1 MKITD
6 VKTFIVGNPWKN
18 WVFVKLYT
26 DEGITGVGE
35 ATGGHHAKPT
45 EAEVHELGRFYMGMD
60 PRHPTRIYERMHK
73 GLFFRSSNAANAV
86 ETACWDVLAKSLNV
100 PLWQLFGGK
109 MHDRLRVYAN
119 AWYKG
124 PRDPGFFRERAAE
137 VAGMG
142 YTALKFDPFG
152 SAHRTL
158 SAEEQRLSVS
168 LVAAVREGVGDDVDI
183 LVEGHDRFGVST
195 AISIGKRIAE
205 YRPMWFE
212 TPVRSTDIP
221 ALVAVARAIDVPVAA
236 GEMLEQIGQFAELL
250 EPRVVNIVQ
259 AEPLSLGIGTTR
271 QACALAYAYGAVVAL
286 HQAQSP
292 LATAICAHLHAA
304 LPNFLI
310 QECFDDFLEPWA
322 RDCVPGVPVP
332 EDGYIDV
339 PDAPGLGVDL
349 DEAEIAKHP
358 YQPDAFI
365 RLFEDGWES
374 RIR

>member
-1 MKITD
+1 
-6 VKTFIVGNPWKN
+6 
-18 WVFVKLYT
+18 
-26 DEGITGVGE
+26 
-35 ATGGHHAKPT
+35 
-45 EAEVHELGRFYMGMD
+45 
-60 PRHPTRIYERMHK
+60 
-73 GLFFRSSNAANAV
+73 
-86 ETACWDVLAKSLNV
+86 
-100 PLWQLFGGK
+100 
-109 MHDRLRVYAN
+109 
-119 AWYKG
+119 
-124 PRDPGFFRERAAE
+124 
-137 VAGMG
+137 
-142 YTALKFDPFG
+142 
-152 SAHRTL
+152 RTL

-183 LVEGHDRFGVST
+183 LVEGHDRFSVST
-195 AISIGKRIAE
+195 AISIGKQIAE

-221 ALVAVARAIDVPVAA
+221 SLVAVARVIDVPVAA
-236 GEMLEQIGQFAELL
+236 GEMLDQIGQFAEML

-332 EDGYIDV
+332 KDGYIEV

-349 DEAEIAKHP
+349 GEAEIAKHP
-358 YQPDAFI
+358 YEPDAFI
-365 RLFEDGWES
+365 RLFEHGWES
-374 RIR
+374 RRR